1 MKNTFLMNKIH
12 EDGGAALC
20 VVTAE
25 EWLDAVKENRSLPP
39 EQRRYFISD
48 CIEEGDTIDRMI
60 IEVPYSEYRRWNSR
74 HTVSERS
81 RGQKKSSS
89 ICLWMRQCR
98 DRQRLHCPTVLRT
111 AAAWKPPFW
120 TRS

>member
-39 EQRRYFISD
+39 EQRRYPLHRIQDGRRFI
-48 CIEEGDTIDRMI
+48 
-60 IEVPYSEYRRWNSR
+60 WK
-74 HTVSERS
+74 ER
-81 RGQKKSSS
+81 KSQAKNAL
-89 ICLWMRQCR
+89 IN
-98 DRQRLHCPTVLRT
+98 PAV
-111 AAAWKPPFW
+111 
-120 TRS
+120 

>member
-39 EQRRYFISD
+39 EQRR
-48 CIEEGDTIDRMI
+48 
-60 IEVPYSEYRRWNSR
+60 
-74 HTVSERS
+74 
-81 RGQKKSSS
+81 
-89 ICLWMRQCR
+89 
-98 DRQRLHCPTVLRT
+98 
-111 AAAWKPPFW
+111 
-120 TRS
+120 